1 MNPVIALVGR
11 PNVGKSTLFNR
22 MTRSRDAL
30 VADQP
35 GLTRDRN
42 YGLASFS
49 GRQCVVVDTGGLG
62 EARDSI
68 DTLMEQQA
76 LQAVDEADRILF
88 LVDGGVGLT
97 PADEEVALQLRRRGK
112 PVAIVANKSE
122 GRDPDMVCSDFQSLG
137 YQDVYCISAAHGQGV
152 NALMSEVA
160 EGLPEEDVS
169 EEPVENVGR
178 IAVVGRPNVGKS
190 TLINRLLGEERVI
203 TFDQP
208 GTTRDSIYI
217 PFERDGQSYT
227 LIDTAGVRRRSR
239 VDDMIEKFSIV
250 KTMQAISACQVAIMV
265 LDAHEEIAE
274 QDARLLGLIVQSGR
288 ALVLAI
294 NKWDGMESDARER
307 IRVELDR
314 KLQFVG
320 FAERFFISALHGS
333 GVGNLFRA
341 VDRARRVAEASWQT
355 SRLTQL
361 LEEAIYKNPPPLVR
375 GRRIKLR
382 YAHQGGRNPPTII
395 IHGNQTA
402 NVPANYE
409 RYLENFFR
417 SALTIVGTPVA
428 IQFKTGDNP
437 FKGRKNTLTQRQVKH
452 RQRIRRLRKG

>member
-42 YGLASFS
+42 YGLASF
-49 GRQCVVVDTGGLG
+49 GDRQCVVVDTGGLG

-68 DTLMEQQA
+68 DELMEQQA

-88 LVDGGVGLT
+88 LVDGAVGLT
-97 PADEEVALQLRRRGK
+97 PADEEVALLLRRRGK

-152 NALMSEVA
+152 NALMSEIA
-160 EGLPEEDVS
+160 GGLPEDDAPEAQ
-169 EEPVENVGR
+169 VENVGR

-203 TFDQP
+203 IFDQP
-208 GTTRDSIYI
+208 GTTRDSVYI

-239 VDDMIEKFSIV
+239 VDDMVEKFSIV

-288 ALVLAI
+288 ALVLGI
-294 NKWDGMESDARER
+294 NKWDGMAPDARER

-314 KLQFVG
+314 KLQFVD

-333 GVGNLFRA
+333 GVGDLFRA

-361 LEEAIYKNPPPLVR
+361 LEEAIYKKPPPLVR

-409 RYLENFFR
+409 RYLQNFFR
-417 SALTIVGTPVA
+417 RALSIVGTPVV

-437 FKGRKNTLTQRQVKH
+437 FKGRKNTLTPRQIRK
-452 RQRIRRLRKG
+452 RQRIRTLKR